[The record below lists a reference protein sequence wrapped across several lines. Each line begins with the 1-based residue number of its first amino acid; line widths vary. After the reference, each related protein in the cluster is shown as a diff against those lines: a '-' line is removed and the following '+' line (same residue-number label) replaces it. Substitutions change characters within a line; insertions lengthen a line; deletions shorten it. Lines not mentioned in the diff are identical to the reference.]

1 MWDVE
6 YKTQHYK
13 RCQQLALKDPVYST
27 ALADYVHT
35 QLVTMKNQFGHERYQ
50 ALMLTLTPESLDNL
64 RDYFDI
70 GIQPPLASS

>member
-13 RCQQLALKDPVYST
+13 RCLQLAVIDPVYSI
-27 ALADYVHT
+27 ALSNYLRD
-35 QLVTMKNQFGHERYQ
+35 QLMTMKNQFGQERYQ
-50 ALMLTLTPESLDNL
+50 ALMLSLNPDLLENL

-70 GIQPPLASS
+70 GIQIPATT